1 LWFLRRQWELPRV
14 SCTLAAAGNYPVV
27 FPQSHQHYT
36 EIQPEF
42 DLEGLPTLKGVKT
55 PPLCVSSEMS
65 ILLPESW
72 SPGLNANSHIMRAE
86 FLRKRK

>member
-55 PPLCVSSEMS
+55 PPCVF
-65 ILLPESW
+65 
-72 SPGLNANSHIMRAE
+72 H
-86 FLRKRK
+86 LRCQFCYQKAGPLASMPIHT